1 MAKQLKITLVKG
13 LSGHLSEHRRTVE
26 ALGIRKVN
34 HSVVKN
40 DTPQIR
46 GMVKSIYYLL
56 KVEEL

>member
-13 LSGHLSEHRRTVE
+13 LSGHIQAHRDTVA
-26 ALGIRKVN
+26 ALGLRKLHHTVI
-34 HSVVKN
+34 KQ

-46 GMVKSIYYLL
+46 GMVKSISYLL

>member
-13 LSGHLSEHRRTVE
+13 LSGHIQQHRRTVE
-26 ALGIRKVN
+26 ALGLRKLH
-34 HSVVKN
+34 HSVIKN

>member
-13 LSGHLSEHRRTVE
+13 LSGHIQAHRDTVA
-26 ALGIRKVN
+26 ALGLRKLH
-34 HSVVKN
+34 HSVIKQ

-46 GMVKSIYYLL
+46 GMVKSISYLL

>member
-13 LSGHLSEHRRTVE
+13 LSGHIQAHRDTVA
-26 ALGIRKVN
+26 ALGLRRLHHTVL
-34 HSVVKN
+34 KN

-56 KVEEL
+56 RVEEQ